1 MSEAGG
7 TPICR
12 GELPGSLLMFSEHFV
27 WGAATSAYQI
37 EGAVTRDGRS
47 ASVWDH
53 FCTRDGAVHRAES
66 GAVACD
72 HYARYVEDVGM
83 MKEIGLQAYRFS
95 IAWPRVLPEGTG
107 KVNAAGLG
115 FYDRLV
121 DELLKAGIQPW
132 VTLFHWDYP
141 LALYRR
147 GGWLNA
153 DSPKWF
159 ADYAR
164 VVVEALS
171 DRVSHWIT
179 LNEPQCFVGL
189 GHETGVH
196 APGDK
201 LPLHQSLRVAH
212 HALLAHGES
221 VKVIRAVAKR
231 SPKIGWAPTGDIPL
245 PMTERAEDVTAAR
258 EMYWAVTKADVWN
271 HAWWLV
277 PVLEG
282 RYPEDGLKLYGAAA
296 PKFTAEE
303 MATIAQPLDFLG
315 LNIYNGFQCRRGV
328 DGKPERVAYATGH
341 PQTQNGWNVSPP
353 ALRWGPR
360 FAHERS
366 KLPIVITENGMAA
379 HDWSADDGAV
389 HDPQRFDYLRK
400 YLRELRRAV
409 ADGVPVQAYFAWSL
423 LDNFE
428 WAEGYRYRFG
438 LVHVDYATQRRTLKD
453 SARWYREVIAT
464 KGGNLDA

>member
-1 MSEAGG
+1 MKARWDIGFH
-7 TPICR
+7 P
-12 GELPGSLLMFSEHFV
+12 MFSEQFV

-37 EGAVTRDGRS
+37 EGAVERDGRG

-53 FCTRDGAVHRAES
+53 FCTREGVVQGGES

-72 HYARYVEDVGM
+72 HYARYAEDVGLM
-83 MKEIGLQAYRFS
+83 SALGLQAYRFS

-107 KVNAAGLG
+107 RVNAAGLG

-121 DELLKAGIQPW
+121 DELLKADIQPW

-159 ADYAR
+159 ADYTR
-164 VVVEALS
+164 VVVEKLS

-212 HALLAHGES
+212 HALRAHGES
-221 VKVIRAVAKR
+221 VKVIRTHAKR
-231 SPKIGWAPTGDIPL
+231 PPKIGWAPTGDIPL
-245 PMTERAEDVTAAR
+245 PMSEKEEDVRAAR
-258 EMYWAVTKADVWN
+258 EMYWSVTKPDVWN
-271 HAWWLV
+271 HAWWLL

-282 RYPEDGLKLYGAAA
+282 RYPEDGLKLYGGAV
-296 PKFTAEE
+296 PRFTAEE
-303 MATIAQPLDFLG
+303 MAMIAQPLDFLG
-315 LNIYNGFQCRRGV
+315 LNIYNGFLCRRGV
-328 DGKPERVAYATGH
+328 DGRPERVGYATGH
-341 PQTQNGWNVSPP
+341 PRTQNGWNVSPP

-366 KLPIVITENGMAA
+366 GLPIVITENGMAA
-379 HDWSADDGAV
+379 HDWIGDDGAV
-389 HDPQRFDYLRK
+389 HDAQRIDYLRK

-453 SARWYREVIAT
+453 SARWYGEVIRT
-464 KGGNLDA
+464 RGGSLGE